1 MPAAPRRNSEGTGRS
16 GTGRSSVPTTV
27 DTERG
32 SQLQGLEL
40 TREQKLQLYRDVRPA
55 AAVLSRGAV
64 LRARSRS
71 RSRAVRRVLSSS
83 KAWYQGS

>member
-40 TREQKLQLYRDVRPA
+40 TREQKLQL
-55 AAVLSRGAV
+55 
-64 LRARSRS
+64 
-71 RSRAVRRVLSSS
+71 
-83 KAWYQGS
+83 